1 MKSYIDEL
9 DRNIFNFVEYEG
21 YDDRYPSLSMQ
32 AFSSD
37 FYDEIRHASRRLFQI
52 FCKAAKVFQMAPD
65 DFARNMD
72 MPDNLIPYLHK
83 SNVLGLP
90 TWLSRFDFVL
100 DVNGNLRMV
109 ELNADTPCFLIESY
123 YANEIAANYVGRKHP
138 NTECR
143 KELHTFLKR
152 MYDAVL
158 SAKYGRNQYKS
169 MLANRERLRKDPFV
183 FSCFHDYFEDYGTTQ
198 FLMNELKTACPE
210 ADTRFIS
217 FYDMKIDDK
226 GIPLADGSHATL
238 LYRLH
243 PMELLIDERTPD
255 DEPLG
260 EMFLDLYEDNTFALF
275 NPPESIIL
283 QNKSFMSLVYAL
295 YLTDQFFTKPDRD
308 IIEQYLAPSYFEND
322 FSALD
327 DGLYIQKEIWGREGR
342 HVQVVQKRGDT
353 SKLYMEKLVDNYDDI
368 VCRDSKKVMYQDFI
382 QQKRFTHTVDCGVK
396 DGFLTL
402 SCFMLG
408 DQASA
413 VGCRFSPEEIAG
425 TEAYFVPLLIE

>member
-32 AFSSD
+32 SFPPE

-72 MPDNLIPYLHK
+72 MPENLIPYLHK
-83 SNVLGLP
+83 SNALGLP

-100 DVNGNLRMV
+100 DTNGSLRMV

-123 YANEIAANYVGRKHP
+123 YANEIAANYVGKENP
-138 NTECR
+138 NKECR
-143 KELHTFLKR
+143 EELRMFLKR
-152 MYDAVL
+152 MYHSVL
-158 SAKYGRNQYKS
+158 SAKYGKVQYEA
-169 MLANRERLRKDPFV
+169 MIANDGALSKEPFV

-198 FLMNELKTACPE
+198 FLMNELKGACPE
-210 ADTRFIS
+210 ADTRFVS
-217 FYDMKIDDK
+217 FYDMRIDDD
-226 GIPLADGSHATL
+226 GIPLADGSHATA

-255 DEPLG
+255 NEPLG
-260 EMFLDLYEDNTFALF
+260 EMFLDLYEADTFALF
-275 NPPESIIL
+275 NPPEAIIL

-295 YLTDQFFTKPDRD
+295 YLTEQFFTKPDRD
-308 IIEQYLAPSYFEND
+308 IIERYLAPSYFESD

-342 HVQVVQKRGDT
+342 NIQVVEKHGNQ
-353 SKLYMEKLVDNYDDI
+353 SEIYMEKFVDNYDDI

-382 QQKRFTHTVDCGVK
+382 QQKRFTHTVDCGTK

-425 TEAYFVPLLIE
+425 TEAYFVPLLVK

>member
-32 AFSSD
+32 SFSAD

-52 FCKAAKVFQMAPD
+52 FYKAAKVFQMAPD

-72 MPDNLIPYLHK
+72 MPENLIPYLHK
-83 SNVLGLP
+83 SNALGLP

-138 NTECR
+138 NKACR
-143 KELHTFLKR
+143 EELRIFLKR
-152 MYDAVL
+152 MYNAVL
-158 SAKYGRNQYKS
+158 SAKYGRDVYES
-169 MLANRERLRKDPFV
+169 MIANGGCPSKEPFV

-198 FLMNELKTACPE
+198 FLMNELKSACPE
-210 ADTRFIS
+210 ADTRFLS
-217 FYDMKIDDK
+217 FYDMKIDDA

-243 PMELLIDERTPD
+243 PMELLIDEQTPD
-255 DEPLG
+255 NEPLG
-260 EMFLDLYEDNTFALF
+260 EMFLDLYEENKFALF

-308 IIEQYLAPSYFEND
+308 IIEQYLVPSYFEND

-342 HVQVVQKRGDT
+342 HVQVVQKRGNT
-353 SKLYMEKLVDNYDDI
+353 SELYMEKLVDNYDDI

>member
-1 MKSYIDEL
+1 MKSYIDEF

-32 AFSSD
+32 AFSAD

-52 FCKAAKVFQMAPD
+52 FCKVAKVFQMAPD

-72 MPDNLIPYLHK
+72 MPENLIPYLHK
-83 SNVLGLP
+83 SNALGLP

-138 NTECR
+138 NKACR
-143 KELHTFLKR
+143 EELRIFLKR
-152 MYDAVL
+152 MYNAVL
-158 SAKYGRNQYKS
+158 SAKYGRDVYES
-169 MLANRERLRKDPFV
+169 MIANGGCPSKEPFV

-198 FLMNELKTACPE
+198 FLMNELKSACLE
-210 ADTRFIS
+210 ADTRFLS
-217 FYDMKIDDK
+217 FYDMKIDDD

-243 PMELLIDERTPD
+243 PMELLIDEQTPD
-255 DEPLG
+255 NEPLG
-260 EMFLDLYEDNTFALF
+260 EMFLDLYEENRFALF
-275 NPPESIIL
+275 NPPEAIIL

-295 YLTDQFFTKPDRD
+295 YLTEQFFTKPDRD
-308 IIEQYLAPSYFEND
+308 IIERYLAPSYFEND
-322 FSALD
+322 FSSLD

-342 HVQVVQKRGDT
+342 HVQVVQKCGDT
-353 SKLYMEKLVDNYDDI
+353 SELYMEKLVDNYDDI

-382 QQKRFTHTVDCGVK
+382 QQKRFTHTVDSGTK
-396 DGFLTL
+396 DGFLTV

>member
-83 SNVLGLP
+83 SNALGLP

-109 ELNADTPCFLIESY
+109 ELNADTPCFLVESY

-138 NTECR
+138 NKACR
-143 KELHTFLKR
+143 EELR
-152 MYDAVL
+152 I
-158 SAKYGRNQYKS
+158 
-169 MLANRERLRKDPFV
+169 
-183 FSCFHDYFEDYGTTQ
+183 
-198 FLMNELKTACPE
+198 FLMNELKSACLE
-210 ADTRFIS
+210 ADTRFLS
-217 FYDMKIDDK
+217 FYDMKIDDD

-243 PMELLIDERTPD
+243 PMELLIDEQTPD
-255 DEPLG
+255 NEPLG
-260 EMFLDLYEDNTFALF
+260 EMFLDLYEENRFALF

-308 IIEQYLAPSYFEND
+308 IIERYLAPSYFEND

-353 SKLYMEKLVDNYDDI
+353 SELYMEKLVDNYDDI